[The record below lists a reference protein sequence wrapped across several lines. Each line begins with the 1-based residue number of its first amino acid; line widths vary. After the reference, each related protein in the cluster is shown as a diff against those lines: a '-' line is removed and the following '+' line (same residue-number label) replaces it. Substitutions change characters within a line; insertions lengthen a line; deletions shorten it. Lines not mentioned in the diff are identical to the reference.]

1 MRSPRCGGLFQ
12 SRSFKMLPQILE
24 GGFSSLRV
32 KRTRFLSDEH
42 PLCRTCPPTL
52 SPQKSQRR
60 GARACALGERV
71 PPGRLPQPPLPGVA
85 PPWAAGHTPV
95 SHALLCG
102 EEPLPAPSSAAF
114 LSQVFSGV
122 YHSKRIQKA
131 PYPERAWEH
140 PDTLQPGREAPA
152 PWVTLALASPR
163 PLRCAPCVS
172 WQRVRLSR
180 GCRLGSA
187 GGLVTHLPS
196 GSADLCQWS

>member
-42 PLCRTCPPTL
+42 PLCRTCPPPL

-71 PPGRLPQPPLPGVA
+71 PPGVA

-114 LSQVFSGV
+114 LSQVFI
-122 YHSKRIQKA
+122 IQSESRKHRTPRGRGSPRTHCSQGA
-131 PYPERAWEH
+131 RLPR
-140 PDTLQPGREAPA
+140 PGSPS
-152 PWVTLALASPR
+152 PWPPRVLCAVLRASPGSVCGC
-163 PLRCAPCVS
+163 PEGADSGLRVA
-172 WQRVRLSR
+172 L
-180 GCRLGSA
+180 
-187 GGLVTHLPS
+187 
-196 GSADLCQWS
+196 